1 MHPRVEQFS
10 SPVCIPCSKHGQYEQ
25 QGAELDRDVA
35 DTMPELICFD
45 AALGE
50 EGLELLGETLR
61 ADCAAVATVF
71 VLAEA
76 LIEAE
81 DAIVEDTTAGCAA
94 VATAAYVFF
103 EAKDVAVAAAFLLHL
118 LLINCSHSVPDII
131 SCYRK
136 PCTMLLNLIRL
147 SNVQSMGN

>member
-1 MHPRVEQFS
+1 
-10 SPVCIPCSKHGQYEQ
+10 
-25 QGAELDRDVA
+25 
-35 DTMPELICFD
+35 MPELICFD
-45 AALGE
+45 AALGV

-103 EAKDVAVAAAFLLHL
+103 EASDVAVAAAFSCIRFLSIARTLFW
-118 LLINCSHSVPDII
+118 I
-131 SCYRK
+131 SSAVIASPAQCF
-136 PCTMLLNLIRL
+136 
-147 SNVQSMGN
+147 